1 MIETVN
7 NFFGE
12 YPLLAEVIK
21 FTGVILLALISYLV
35 TKKIIF
41 ALIHSFVNK
50 TKWQYDDILLNKKI
64 LRKISI
70 IIPIIVLNQFTYLVP
85 RVEEFLA
92 NLSEAMII
100 LLIVLLINNLLM
112 SFNDIYERVTENKK
126 RPIKGYIQVI
136 GIIVYVFGGV
146 IIVGTLTGQSMLE
159 LMAGIGAMTAILLL
173 IFKDTILSFV
183 ASIQITSYDLV
194 KVGDW
199 IEVPSYGVDG
209 DVMDMSLHTIKIRNF
224 DKTISTLPTNKLIE
238 VSFKNWRGME
248 ETGGRRIKRSIH
260 IDTSS
265 IKFCDEAMLNR
276 FRKFELL
283 SDYIDETLAE
293 INKDNAEH
301 GVDTTELINGRR
313 LTNVGTF
320 RAYLKLY
327 LNSRE
332 DIHKGLTFLIRQLS
346 PGPNGL
352 PIEIYV
358 FTTTTAW
365 VKYEDIQADIFD
377 HIFAV
382 IPEFELN
389 AFQSPSSADVQSLTI
404 QNPGKFEKGEY
415 EG

>member
-1 MIETVN
+1 V
-7 NFFGE
+7 
-12 YPLLAEVIK
+12 
-21 FTGVILLALISYLV
+21 
-35 TKKIIF
+35 
-41 ALIHSFVNK
+41 
-50 TKWQYDDILLNKKI
+50 
-64 LRKISI
+64 
-70 IIPIIVLNQFTYLVP
+70 
-85 RVEEFLA
+85 
-92 NLSEAMII
+92 
-100 LLIVLLINNLLM
+100 
-112 SFNDIYERVTENKK
+112 
-126 RPIKGYIQVI
+126 
-136 GIIVYVFGGV
+136 GIIVYVIGG
-146 IIVGTLTGQSMLE
+146 IIMIGTLTGQSMLE
-159 LMAGIGAMTAILLL
+159 LMAGVGAMTAVLLL

-199 IEVPSYGVDG
+199 IEVPALGVDG
-209 DVMDMSLHTIKIRNF
+209 DVMDLSLHTVKIRNF
-224 DKTISTLPTNKLIE
+224 DKTISTLPTNKLVE
-238 VSFKNWRGME
+238 VSFKNWRGMQ

-276 FRKFELL
+276 FKKFELL
-283 SDYIDETLAE
+283 SDYIDEKLKE
-293 INKDNAEH
+293 IEKDNANR
-301 GVDTTELINGRR
+301 DIDSSELINGRR

-327 LNSRE
+327 LKNHN

-346 PGPNGL
+346 PGAEGL

-365 VKYEDIQADIFD
+365 IKYEDIQADIFD

-389 AFQSPSSADVQSLTI
+389 AFQSPTGSDVQSLQI
-404 QNPGKFEKGEY
+404 SNSKKIEKGEY